1 MTGALLDRPS
11 LPPPL
16 VRNPLSRPAIGGGG
30 LQTPTCRF
38 RKLENIGTIKKM
50 VHPAAKSGVQRNKA
64 FVITGSSTLAS
75 IDLTS
80 GAIAWRQVSPHVYN
94 LSSVVSHTAVTYL
107 GCFGLYWC

>member
-1 MTGALLDRPS
+1 
-11 LPPPL
+11 
-16 VRNPLSRPAIGGGG
+16 
-30 LQTPTCRF
+30 
-38 RKLENIGTIKKM
+38 M

-94 LSSVVSHTAVTYL
+94 ISSVVSHTAVTYH
-107 GCFGLYWC
+107 GRFGLYWC